1 MLNAIH
7 TITIVNHYTEKGEDK
22 YSCHVI
28 YGASWYW
35 QRKVVVDKGLKF
47 SSLLKCRIPKE
58 NALNY
63 INEKSFHMDDGKWT
77 LKTGD
82 KIVLT
87 ALKEVTG
94 EQFAKLTQTYE
105 GATVLAVHENF
116 LGINP
121 HLYIEGE

>member
-22 YSCHVI
+22 YNCHIV

-47 SSLLKCRIPKE
+47 ANLLKCRIPKE
-58 NALNY
+58 NMAGYL
-63 INEKSFHMDDGKWT
+63 NEKEFLVNAENWT
-77 LKTGD
+77 LRTGD
-82 KIVLT
+82 KVVLA
-87 ALKEVTG
+87 ALETVTG
-94 EQFAKLTQTYE
+94 EQFARLTKTYE
-105 GATVLAVHENF
+105 GATVLAVHKNF
-116 LGINP
+116 FGINP